1 LSRILRGDIPGLE
14 RIQFRELDTIPDA
27 LDSVFEAVSCVPG
40 PKPKENASTSGEKDN
55 TKKNNSPSATKEKAG
70 GKDKPKTQKKSK
82 PETEPP
88 QEPKIDLKG
97 LRAEAYA
104 QGQTEARKKM
114 RQELD
119 TVLQAFTQAAKELDG
134 LRSDFLRR
142 QGEDLVQLAMEVAEQ
157 VIAAELSLNPDLILS
172 IVGKAME
179 SAFEADE
186 YRILVNPE
194 DVNVVQE
201 NRPLLLANINGL
213 RQIHVQGDASIT
225 RGGCKVESNKGQVDA
240 RVESKMAEIHK
251 QLKQAVQ
258 TT

>member
-1 LSRILRGDIPGLE
+1 MSRILRGDIPGLE
-14 RIQFRELDTIPDA
+14 RIQFRELDAIPDA
-27 LDSVFEAVSCVPG
+27 LDNVFEAVSCVSEIKHEATTSSSSSTDDQKDNSSKPNNAKG
-40 PKPKENASTSGEKDN
+40 KNKNKTTPPKETKAEK
-55 TKKNNSPSATKEKAG
+55 E
-70 GKDKPKTQKKSK
+70 Q
-82 PETEPP
+82 P
-88 QEPKIDLKG
+88 QEQIDVEG

-142 QGEDLVQLAMEVAEQ
+142 QGEDLVRLAMEVAEQ

-194 DVNVVQE
+194 DVSVVQE

-225 RGGCKVESNKGQVDA
+225 RGGCIVESNKGQVDA